1 MFKVNE
7 LFIYPV
13 KSLAG
18 IAVTEA
24 VVTDRGF
31 LHDRRWMLIDE
42 HNRFI
47 SQREQPQ
54 MALFD
59 IEITGSGLH
68 IKHRF
73 NTENIDIPFQPVTN
87 EVLNVVVW
95 DDNFPAISVSDEADA
110 WFTRLL
116 RLKCRLVYMPDDAH
130 RPVDPK
136 YAIKQEIVS
145 MADGYPFLLIGQA
158 SMDDLNSRLDQ
169 PVLINR
175 FRPSIVFT
183 GGIPY
188 QEDEFKHFTIN
199 GIDFYGVKPCARC
212 NVPAIDQYTGNV
224 GKEPVKTLAKYRRWS
239 NKVYF
244 GQNLLH
250 QGVGSIR
257 VGDIISLES

>member
-1 MFKVNE
+1 MLKVSE

-24 VVTDRGF
+24 VVTDRG
-31 LHDRRWMLIDE
+31 LQHDRRWMLVDE
-42 HNRFI
+42 HNRFL
-47 SQREQPQ
+47 SQRELPQ

-59 IEITGSGLH
+59 VEITGSGLH

-73 NTENIDIPFQPVTN
+73 NAENIDFPFQPVTN

-95 DDNFPAISVSDEADA
+95 DDTFPAVTVSAEADA

-116 RLKCRLVYMPDDAH
+116 GLKCRLVYMPDEAH
-130 RPVDPK
+130 RPVDPE
-136 YAIKQEIVS
+136 YAINQEIVS
-145 MADGYPFLLIGQA
+145 MADGYPFLLIGQS
-158 SMDDLNSRLDQ
+158 SMDDLNSRLEQ

-183 GGIPY
+183 GGYPY
-188 QEDEFKHFTIN
+188 QEDELKHFTIN
-199 GIDFYGVKPCARC
+199 DIDFYGVKPCARC
-212 NVPAIDQYTGNV
+212 NVPAIDQYSGRI
-224 GKEPVKTLAKYRRWS
+224 GKEPVKTLARYRRRN

-244 GQNLLH
+244 GQNLIH
-250 QGVGSIR
+250 HGAGSIHI
-257 VGDIISLES
+257 GDTISLGS